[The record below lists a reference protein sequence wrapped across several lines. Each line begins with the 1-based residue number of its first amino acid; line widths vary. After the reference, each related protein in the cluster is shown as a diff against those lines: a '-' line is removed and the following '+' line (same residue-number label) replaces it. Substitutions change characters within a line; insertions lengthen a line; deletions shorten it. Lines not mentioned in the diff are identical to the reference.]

1 MAFDFPSSPLPN
13 DVFTDTATGTSY
25 TFSGVA
31 WKRTGQTSA
40 TENYVE
46 EAPNTGNP
54 YSRQSAGWVPST
66 MGGGIPEAP
75 LDAKPY
81 GRQSAAWA
89 EIPPPIA
96 DAPSNNA
103 VYGRQNADWVTVS
116 PLGLHSGDTPP
127 ASPTEGMLWF
137 NTTNASLHVY
147 YNDSTSVQ
155 WVAVALDEAPVDGVK
170 YVRQNAGWV
179 PA

>member
-54 YSRQSAGWVPST
+54 YSRQSAGWVPRRSA
-66 MGGGIPEAP
+66 PAP
-75 LDAKPY
+75 L
-81 GRQSAAWA
+81 
-89 EIPPPIA
+89 PPG
-96 DAPSNNA
+96 PSHP
-103 VYGRQNADWVTVS
+103 VTGARWS
-116 PLGLHSGDTPP
+116 RRRL
-127 ASPTEGMLWF
+127 
-137 NTTNASLHVY
+137 
-147 YNDSTSVQ
+147 
-155 WVAVALDEAPVDGVK
+155 
-170 YVRQNAGWV
+170 
-179 PA
+179 

>member
-66 MGGGIPEAP
+66 MGGGIPESP
-75 LDAKPY
+75 LDSKTY
-81 GRQSAAWA
+81 GRNSAAWV
-89 EIPPPIA
+89 EIPPPLA
-96 DAPSNNA
+96 DAPANNA
-103 VYGRQNADWVTVS
+103 AFGRKNNAWVPVQETAIVS
-116 PLGLHSGDTPP
+116 SDTPP
-127 ASPTEGMLWF
+127 ASPTDNLIWF
-137 NTTNASLHVY
+137 DTSSGTLFVY
-147 YNDSTSVQ
+147 VNDGTSTQ
-155 WVAVALDEAPVDGVK
+155 WVAASMDEAPVDGQK
-170 YVRQNAGWV
+170 YVRSNAGWV
-179 PA
+179 LA

>member
-75 LDAKPY
+75 LDAKNY
-81 GRQSAAWA
+81 GR
-89 EIPPPIA
+89 
-96 DAPSNNA
+96 NNA
-103 VYGRQNADWVTVS
+103 AKEIVKERPIFVW
-116 PLGLHSGDTPP
+116 SG
-127 ASPTEGMLWF
+127 M
-137 NTTNASLHVY
+137 
-147 YNDSTSVQ
+147 
-155 WVAVALDEAPVDGVK
+155 
-170 YVRQNAGWV
+170 
-179 PA
+179 